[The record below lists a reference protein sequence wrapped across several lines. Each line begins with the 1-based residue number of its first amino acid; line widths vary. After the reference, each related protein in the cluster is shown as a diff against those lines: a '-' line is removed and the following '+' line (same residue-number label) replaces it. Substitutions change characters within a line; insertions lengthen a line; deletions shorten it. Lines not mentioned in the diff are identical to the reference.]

1 MTHTEMI
8 READTHMSKTVNVVK
23 QELTTLKAGRANPQ
37 ILDRVMVDYYGTPT
51 PITQVGNISAPE
63 PRVLVIQLWEA
74 TMLKPVEKAILQSD
88 LGINPTNDGK
98 VIRLIIPELTQERRK
113 ELVKTVHK
121 VAEDGRVAIRAIRR
135 DTLEALKKMQKKSE
149 ITEDDMRSAEKEIQ
163 KVHDKQIKAVD
174 DLASAKEK
182 EIMSV

>member
-1 MTHTEMI
+1 M
-8 READTHMSKTVNVVK
+8 
-23 QELTTLKAGRANPQ
+23 
-37 ILDRVMVDYYGTPT
+37 
-51 PITQVGNISAPE
+51 GNY
-63 PRVLVIQLWEA
+63 
-74 TMLKPVEKAILQSD
+74 MLKPVEKAILQSD

-174 DLASAKEK
+174 DLAAAKEK